1 MRDLLI
7 MAIILGGSA
16 VALRKPWIGIILWTW
31 VSLMNPHQQ
40 WGYASASMPVA
51 MLVGVATLTGLL
63 FTKEKQNPFISPAT
77 WMLAAFVLWITITL
91 PFSMY
96 FENSLPLWD
105 RSIKIY
111 LMLFVTLALIDSTKK
126 LNIYIWILVLSIGFY
141 GVKGGAFTLL
151 TGGNYRVWGPG
162 GFIGGN
168 NEIAL
173 AVIMVIPLMRYLQLQ
188 MNKPWQRHGMTG
200 AMILSAVMALG
211 THSRGALLALFAM
224 GFLIWIRGRQKLLFG
239 TMAIGL
245 ALLALPFMPD
255 HWWARM
261 ETIQTYEQDASAMG
275 RINAWWM
282 AWNLAKDRIIGG
294 GFDIYNQTV
303 FAMYAPDPLAVH
315 AAHSIYFQILG
326 EHGFIGLA
334 LFLMLGIVT
343 WRAAGDLMS
352 LGKHDPALSWSRDL
366 GAMAQASMVGYA
378 VGGAFLSLAYFDLPY
393 NIMIIVLLAKHFG
406 LRTLLTTVSKS
417 SPPSVPLT
425 DTISKSSGRVSVP

>member
-1 MRDLLI
+1 MRDLVI

-51 MLVGVATLTGLL
+51 MIVGVSTLAGLL
-63 FTKEKQNPFISPAT
+63 VSQEKRNPFISPAV
-77 WMLAAFVLWITITL
+77 WLLAAFVVWITLTL

-96 FENSLPLWD
+96 FEASLPLWE

-111 LMLFVTLALIDSTKK
+111 LMLFVTLALIESPKK
-126 LNIYIWILVLSIGFY
+126 MNIYIWTLVASIGFY

-151 TGGNYRVWGPG
+151 TGGSYRVWGPG

-173 AVIMVIPLMRYLQLQ
+173 AVIMIIPLMRYLQLQ
-188 MNKPWQRHGMTG
+188 MTNKWHRHLMTLS
-200 AMILSAVMALG
+200 MILSAIMALG
-211 THSRGALLALFAM
+211 THSRGALLALIAM
-224 GFLIWIRGRQKLLFG
+224 TFLIWMRGRQKLVFG
-239 TMAIGL
+239 FMAVAIGL
-245 ALLALPFMPD
+245 LAFPFMPE

-282 AWNLAKDRIIGG
+282 AWNLAKDRLMGG
-294 GFDIYNQTV
+294 GFEIYNPTV
-303 FAMYAPDPLAVH
+303 FGMYAPDPYAVH

-326 EHGFIGLA
+326 EHGFIGLT
-334 LFLMLGIVT
+334 LFLLLGVIT
-343 WRAAGDLMS
+343 WATASKLMKIGARHTP
-352 LGKHDPALSWSRDL
+352 LGWTRDL
-366 GAMAQASMVGYA
+366 GAMVQASMVGYA

-393 NIMIIVLLAKHFG
+393 NIMIIVILARYFAYRELEHANTYNSDKY
-406 LRTLLTTVSKS
+406 KS
-417 SPPSVPLT
+417 A
-425 DTISKSSGRVSVP
+425 DNKI

>member
-51 MLVGVATLTGLL
+51 MIVGVSTLTGLL
-63 FTKEKQNPFISPAT
+63 FTREKQNPFFSPAT
-77 WMLAAFVLWITITL
+77 WMLATFVLWISITL
-91 PFSMY
+91 PFSLY

-111 LMLFVTLALIDSTKK
+111 LMLFITLALLDSTKK
-126 LNIYIWILVLSIGFY
+126 LDIYIWTLVLSIGFY

-151 TGGNYRVWGPG
+151 TGGNHRVWGPG

-188 MNKPWQRHGMTG
+188 MTNTWHRHMMSVS
-200 AMILSAVMALG
+200 MILSAVMALG
-211 THSRGALLALFAM
+211 THSRGALLALAAM
-224 GFLIWIRGRQKLLFG
+224 TFLIWLRGRKKIIFG
-239 TMAIGL
+239 AMVISIAM
-245 ALLALPFMPD
+245 LALPFMPE
-255 HWWARM
+255 HWWSRM
-261 ETIQTYEQDASAMG
+261 ATIQTYEEDSSAMG

-294 GFDIYNQTV
+294 GFEIYNQTV
-303 FAMYAPDPLAVH
+303 FGMYAPDPYAVH

-334 LFLMLGIVT
+334 LFLTLGMIT
-343 WRAAGDLMS
+343 WRTSRQLMAI
-352 LGKHDPALSWSRDL
+352 GKENPTLSWTRDL

-393 NIMIIVLLAKHFG
+393 NIMIIVMLVKYFAT
-406 LRTLLTTVSKS
+406 RQLTNTNRQ
-417 SPPSVPLT
+417 
-425 DTISKSSGRVSVP
+425 ISANIEQSGNTQRA

>member
-40 WGYASASMPVA
+40 WGYASASMPIA
-51 MLVGVATLTGLL
+51 MIVGVSTLTGFL
-63 FTKEKQNPFISPAT
+63 FTREKQNPFFSPAT
-77 WMLAAFVLWITITL
+77 WMLAAFVLWISITL
-91 PFSMY
+91 PFSLY
-96 FENSLPLWD
+96 FENSLPLWN

-111 LMLFVTLALIDSTKK
+111 LMLFITLALLDSVKK
-126 LNIYIWILVLSIGFY
+126 MDIYIWTLVASIGFY
-141 GVKGGAFTLL
+141 GVKGGAFTLA
-151 TGGNYRVWGPG
+151 TGGNHRVWGPG

-188 MNKPWQRHGMTG
+188 MTKKWHRHMMSVS
-200 AMILSAVMALG
+200 MILSAVMALG
-211 THSRGALLALFAM
+211 THSRGALLALAAM
-224 GFLIWIRGRQKLLFG
+224 TLLIWLRGRQKIIFG
-239 TMAIGL
+239 AMVIGI
-245 ALLALPFMPD
+245 ALLALPFMPE
-255 HWWARM
+255 HWWSRM
-261 ETIQTYEQDASAMG
+261 ATIQTYEEDRSAMG

-294 GFDIYNQTV
+294 GFEIYNQTV
-303 FAMYAPDPLAVH
+303 FGMYAPDPYAVH

-334 LFLMLGIVT
+334 LFLTLGMIT
-343 WRAAGDLMS
+343 WQTSRQLMAI
-352 LGKHDPALSWSRDL
+352 GKENPTLSWTRDL

-393 NIMIIVLLAKHFG
+393 NIMIIVMLAKYFATQQLSKYKSPNIGEH
-406 LRTLLTTVSKS
+406 RTIREHAKSLT
-417 SPPSVPLT
+417 
-425 DTISKSSGRVSVP
+425 